1 MRKAKGGKPSPPIG
15 PWILR
20 SASGADE
27 ASFDKPSEFAGALR
41 KAMSEAR
48 DIELL
53 FAIWEQ
59 NVETVRVL
67 NKSLKQD
74 ALPKSGIAPQLVGH
88 LKQCAIAL
96 VKPGNRVNREAEGRE
111 TIPVLPASARPKID
125 KSVLT
130 ISEPKRIRCKE
141 HLRFVA
147 SQPCVICGRSPS
159 HAHHVRYA
167 QSRGLSLKVSDEFTV
182 PLCAIHHDNIHTTGK
197 EQEWWHER
205 NIDPLKVAN
214 ALWRQSRERYLVPR
228 DKADL
233 PRVLEDRVDQ
243 RQSLAQAS
251 EDGTAGTP
259 DPIDGANRKP

>member
-1 MRKAKGGKPSPPIG
+1 MT
-15 PWILR
+15 
-20 SASGADE
+20 E
-27 ASFDKPSEFAGALR
+27 AH
-41 KAMSEAR
+41 

-59 NVETVRVL
+59 NVETVRAL

-74 ALPKSGIAPQLVGH
+74 ALPKSGIAPQLVSH

-96 VKPGNRVNREAEGRE
+96 VKPGNRVNGEAEGGE

-214 ALWRQSRERYLVPR
+214 ALWRHSRERYPVPR

-251 EDGTAGTP
+251 EDATAGTP
-259 DPIDGANRKP
+259 DPIDGASRKP